1 MPETAVNPLSL
12 RDVDVCVC
20 TFRRASVADL
30 LTSLA
35 ALDLPAG
42 WRMRVIVADNDD
54 TPFAQAIVEQS
65 FRKLGLNGTYV
76 HAPARNISIARNAC
90 LDAASGDLVAFIDDD
105 EVARPD
111 WLARLIAS
119 HAETG
124 ADVVF
129 GKVKAVYAA
138 DAPAWMRE
146 ADMHSTPPPFRWG
159 RIEGGYTCN
168 VLMKRDVVGAM
179 RFNPAFGRSGGED
192 TIFFGDLQKAG
203 VPMAYADD
211 AIVEEPVPPARY
223 RFDWMIKRAFRS
235 GQSLG
240 VLERRRGVKPWQQLV
255 VSPPKIVY
263 CWLVALASFWSPSR
277 WRRAM
282 MRAQLHIGVIATA
295 LGKLPVELYG
305 EARG

>member
-1 MPETAVNPLSL
+1 MPETIVNPVSV

-20 TFRRASVADL
+20 TFRRPSVADL
-30 LTSLA
+30 LASLA
-35 ALDLPAG
+35 KQDLPAG

-54 TPFAQAIVEQS
+54 APSAKAIVEQA
-65 FRKLGLNGTYV
+65 FTKLGLNGTYV

-90 LDAASGDLVAFIDDD
+90 LDAATGELLAFVDDD
-105 EVARPD
+105 EIARPD
-111 WLARLIAS
+111 WVARLIAS

-124 ADVVF
+124 ANVVF
-129 GKVKAVYAA
+129 GRVKAVYAD
-138 DAPAWMRE
+138 DAPAWMRD

-192 TIFFGDLQKAG
+192 TVFFGDLQKAG
-203 VPMAYADD
+203 VPMVYADD
-211 AIVEEPVPPARY
+211 AVVEEPVLPVRY
-223 RFDWMIKRAFRS
+223 GFGWMIRRAFRA

-263 CWLVALASFWSPSR
+263 CWLVALLSCWSPSR

-282 MRAQLHIGVIATA
+282 MRAQLHIGVMATA
-295 LGKLPVELYG
+295 IGKLPVELYG
-305 EARG
+305 GAHV